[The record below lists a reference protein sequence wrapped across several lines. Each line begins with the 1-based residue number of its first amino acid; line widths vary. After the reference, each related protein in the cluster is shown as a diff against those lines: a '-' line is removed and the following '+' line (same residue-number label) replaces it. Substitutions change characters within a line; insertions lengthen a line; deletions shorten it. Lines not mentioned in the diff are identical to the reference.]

1 MKRIFLKT
9 MVLSLLV
16 LTAGCFVGCE
26 EDSDIKQYVYPAPK
40 VTSYYPVSGYT
51 HSEVTILG
59 EEFVNSVKDKD
70 GKNIEPVKIYFGGIE
85 AKDILSC
92 KDNCIVVKVPEDAL
106 SGDISLQVWT
116 YEVTVGHYT
125 VVAAPTVSSLMSDNE
140 VYGSTAAIAGDIV
153 TIIGTGFGV
162 DKEKVSVDFN
172 GTPAEISSLSDTE
185 IKVITPSGYESGEI
199 AVTVNGF
206 KVIAGALMNPNSKG
220 DVTMF
225 YLKNYRNPQ
234 SEKLTSAQAGSN
246 TTIGLPKD
254 WTYTPNMLNKK
265 NEGGTDWV
273 GLLAINASANFFT
286 IAAGWNDPAV
296 EPGDDEVT
304 PNLNYIN
311 NGKMYQKTTLPAG
324 SYTLQVDVKEHGNSN
339 SELYYIIAK
348 PGDEFPDYNHIIGN
362 DLVIAYKADALN
374 ADAKNPYTLS
384 LDFTLDK
391 PTEVLIGMSLYFRKN
406 IYYDFYGFRLIL
418 N

>member
-1 MKRIFLKT
+1 M
-9 MVLSLLV
+9 
-16 LTAGCFVGCE
+16 GCE

-70 GKNIEPVKIYFGGIE
+70 GKKYRTGKNLFWRHE

-140 VYGSTAAIAGDIV
+140 VYGSTAAISGDIV

-199 AVTVNGF
+199 AVTINGF

-225 YLKNYRNPQ
+225 YLKSYRNPQ

-273 GLLAINASANFFT
+273 GLLAHQC
-286 IAAGWNDPAV
+286 
-296 EPGDDEVT
+296 
-304 PNLNYIN
+304 
-311 NGKMYQKTTLPAG
+311 KC
-324 SYTLQVDVKEHGNSN
+324 
-339 SELYYIIAK
+339 
-348 PGDEFPDYNHIIGN
+348 
-362 DLVIAYKADALN
+362 
-374 ADAKNPYTLS
+374 
-384 LDFTLDK
+384 
-391 PTEVLIGMSLYFRKN
+391 
-406 IYYDFYGFRLIL
+406 
-418 N
+418 